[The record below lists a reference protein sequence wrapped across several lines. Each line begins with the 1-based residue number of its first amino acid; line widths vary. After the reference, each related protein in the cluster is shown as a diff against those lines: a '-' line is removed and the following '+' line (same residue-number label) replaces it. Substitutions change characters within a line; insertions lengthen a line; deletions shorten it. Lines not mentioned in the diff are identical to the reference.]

1 MLLEMNKAHYR
12 ERGGAVLQIL
22 IFLKKIKGER
32 EGGEGGGT
40 QKTTPSSV
48 KKTKTEPGCDWVE
61 PFIES
66 KSISKYWI
74 CLGLAVD
81 I

>member
-12 ERGGAVLQIL
+12 EGGGPSDLN
-22 IFLKKIKGER
+22 FSKKENKGR
-32 EGGEGGGT
+32 EGGGRT
-40 QKTTPSSV
+40 QKTTPAPV
-48 KKTKTEPGCDWVE
+48 NKTKTKIEPGCDWVE